1 MLSDDLTKKL
11 NAQINSESYSVVLY
25 LQMSAWC
32 SSKGY
37 DGCADFFRLQAN
49 EEKQHMEKLF
59 DYMLETGALPLLGQ
73 IAAPPT
79 SWDTVKDLFQ
89 DTFKHEVKISRDI
102 STLVEI
108 AISEKDFST
117 HNFLQWYVAEQH
129 EEEFKLKSI
138 LDRIDMITA
147 EGHGVYTIDR
157 EVCRLTQQAATSRS
171 KEQY

>member
-1 MLSDDLTKKL
+1 MLGSDLTQKL

-37 DGCADFFRLQAN
+37 DGCANFFRLQAN

-59 DYMLETGALPLLGQ
+59 DYMLETGALPQLGQ
-73 IAAPPT
+73 IDAPPT
-79 SWDTVKDLFQ
+79 SWNDVREIFHA
-89 DTFKHEVKISRDI
+89 TFEHEIKISKDI
-102 STLVEI
+102 SDLVEI
-108 AISEKDFST
+108 AIAEKDFST

-157 EVCRLTQQAATSRS
+157 EVCRLTQQAESSVA
-171 KEQY
+171 KERY

>member
-59 DYMLETGALPLLGQ
+59 DYMLETGALPQLGQ
-73 IAAPPT
+73 INAPPSAWNDIREIFHAT
-79 SWDTVKDLFQ
+79 LE
-89 DTFKHEVKISRDI
+89 HEIKISKDI
-102 STLVEI
+102 SALVEV
-108 AISEKDFST
+108 AITEKDFST

-157 EVCRLTQQAATSRS
+157 EVCRLTQQAESSRS